1 MRNSVGSGE
10 LTSPTPYATT
20 MKHVSFYLC
29 VFVVD
34 CYVSDEVIASRAGV
48 RVRVVNTDAEGRMVM
63 ADLLCR
69 AKESVRPCRAVVTR
83 GSHLTVPLY
92 RCLGPQA
99 QELQILPPYL
109 HHCDTH
115 RTCHQDVWSQLHC

>member
-1 MRNSVGSGE
+1 
-10 LTSPTPYATT
+10 

-34 CYVSDEVIASRAGV
+34 CYVSDEVITSRAGV

-69 AKESVRPCRAVVTR
+69 AKESVRPCRAVVTG
-83 GSHLTVPLY
+83 GSHLTVPSIV
-92 RCLGPQA
+92 A
-99 QELQILPPYL
+99 
-109 HHCDTH
+109 
-115 RTCHQDVWSQLHC
+115 